1 MVINKRRY
9 FVVTRV
15 ATVTFSKIREKDL
28 EETEGTY
35 YDYNDDS
42 QIMIVIIVIMVKV
55 FKIMIKTFIRKIMII

>member
-1 MVINKRRY
+1 M
-9 FVVTRV
+9 
-15 ATVTFSKIREKDL
+15 

-42 QIMIVIIVIMVKV
+42 QIMIVIIVIMGKV